1 MLLNLLTEDTGN
13 ELGIANCTLSSVSE
27 RVARPCHLELLGG
40 NVADLC
46 CTEIN
51 GGFRVDL
58 VDSLKKKKTFLN

>member
-1 MLLNLLTEDTGN
+1 MLLNLLTEETGN
-13 ELGIANCTLSSVSE
+13 ALGIANCTLSRVSD
-27 RVARPCHLELLGG
+27 RVARLCHLELLGG

-58 VDSLKKKKTFLN
+58 VDSLQKNSCLN

>member
-1 MLLNLLTEDTGN
+1 MLLNLLTEETGN
-13 ELGIANCTLSSVSE
+13 ALGIANCVSD
-27 RVARPCHLELLGG
+27 RVARLCHLELLGG

-58 VDSLKKKKTFLN
+58 VDSLKKNSCLN